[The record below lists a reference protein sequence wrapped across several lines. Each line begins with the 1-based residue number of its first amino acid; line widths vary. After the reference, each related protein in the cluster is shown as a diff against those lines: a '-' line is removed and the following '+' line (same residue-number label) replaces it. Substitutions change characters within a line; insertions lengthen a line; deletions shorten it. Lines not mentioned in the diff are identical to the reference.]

1 MYAISIISTSGI
13 PFSTIMIQKEPQD
26 IDLAMHFFTFSLPLG
41 EMCPGS
47 FELEAG
53 LMSALYEFSRC
64 VDQPIETLKFRHVG
78 KINKEVSED
87 KIIYKNKHITIEYPV
102 NSDIL
107 ITTRNEKFINRT
119 ALEAKIIVIYSELLR
134 KYTPIGPERELSPQD
149 QQNIID
155 ILINKD
161 QIDLLK
167 KRESNLKEKIK
178 TILETY
184 KQYGLESIVIC
195 GFDLQPIFLGIEDA
209 DLILSMMR
217 DIETFPF
224 VEPFE
229 WRYRTSFVKGTEY
242 WIYIVNSGLA
252 VDSHNIKM
260 NYYYMLIT
268 KEGSFLG
275 ETPYKILTE
284 INEILFFE

>member
-1 MYAISIISTSGI
+1 MYAISIISTTGI

-26 IDLAMHFFTFSLPLG
+26 VDLAMHFFTFSLPLG

-53 LMSALYEFSRC
+53 LISALYEFSRC
-64 VDQPIETLKFRHVG
+64 VDQPIETLKFRHLG
-78 KINKEVSED
+78 KINKELIGDHIV
-87 KIIYKNKHITIEYPV
+87 YKNKHITIEYPS

-107 ITTRNEKFINRT
+107 ITTRSENFINRT
-119 ALEAKIIVIYSELLR
+119 ALEAKIIVIYSEILR
-134 KYTPIGPERELSPQD
+134 KYTPIGPERELTPQD
-149 QQNIID
+149 QQTIID

-167 KRESNLKEKIK
+167 KRENELKEKIK
-178 TILETY
+178 NLLGGY

-195 GFDLQPIFLGIEDA
+195 GFDLQPIFLGIEDSA
-209 DLILSMMR
+209 LILSMMR
-217 DIETFPF
+217 DIETFPY

-252 VDSHNIKM
+252 LDSHGIKM

-275 ETPYKILTE
+275 ESPYKILTE
-284 INEILFFE
+284 LNEMIFFE